1 MNKICNQ
8 KKLTPLRWPHVATA
22 VEKAEVVA
30 GGKVVKQVFQFAER
44 HIKEQYSTQN
54 EVDDGRTRQSHE
66 IEGAAQLEQ
75 RGEEVGQIVVETGEA
90 MQVFINQTL
99 DKQHDTTAGGH
110 KEERCQQVLEPLH
123 IVGDECTEVYPAEM
137 QDDGEQIKQERQE
150 NAQVE
155 EDSEGVGRQ
164 VQVGRFLV
172 GRRHGG
178 GIGIDDTFGHA
189 AAGLG
194 EVLRF
199 PQLDDSDEMSEKQR
213 QTQSQSS

>member
-8 KKLTPLRWPHVATA
+8 KKLTPLGRPHVATS

-54 EVDDGRTRQSHE
+54 EVDDGRTKSHE

-75 RGEEVGQIVVETGEA
+75 RGEEVGQIVVEIGEA
-90 MQVFINQTL
+90 MQVFVHQTL
-99 DKQHDTTAGGH
+99 DEQHDTAAGGH
-110 KEERCQQVLEPLH
+110 QEERCQQILEPLH
-123 IVGDECTEVYPAEM
+123 IVGDECPEVHPAEM
-137 QDDGEQIKQERQE
+137 QDDDEQIKQERQE
-150 NAQVE
+150 NAQVK

-194 EVLRF
+194 VVLRLSQF
-199 PQLDDSDEMSEKQR
+199 DDSDEMSEKHR
-213 QTQSQSS
+213 QTQSQSR

>member
-1 MNKICNQ
+1 MG
-8 KKLTPLRWPHVATA
+8 RPHVATA

-30 GGKVVKQVFQFAER
+30 GGKVVKQVLQFAER

-54 EVDDGRTRQSHE
+54 EVDDGGTRQSHE

-75 RGEEVGQIVVETGEA
+75 RGEEIGQIVVETGEA
-90 MQVFINQTL
+90 VQIFVHQTL
-99 DKQHDTTAGGH
+99 DKQHDTTAGGR

-123 IVGDECTEVYPAEM
+123 IVGDECPEVHPAEM

-150 NAQVE
+150 NAQME

-178 GIGIDDTFGHA
+178 GIGIDDAFGHT
-189 AAGLG
+189 AAGLRV
-194 EVLRF
+194 VLRLSQF
-199 PQLDDSDEMSEKQR
+199 DDSDKMSKKHR
-213 QTQSQSS
+213 QTQSQSR

>member
-1 MNKICNQ
+1 MG
-8 KKLTPLRWPHVATA
+8 RPHVATS

-30 GGKVVKQVFQFAER
+30 GGEVVKHVFQFAER
-44 HIKEQYSTQN
+44 HIKKQCGTQN
-54 EVDDGRTRQSHE
+54 EVDDRRSWQSHE

-75 RGEEVGQIVVETGEA
+75 RGEQVGQIVVETGEA
-90 MQVFINQTL
+90 VQVFVHQTL
-99 DKQHDTTAGGH
+99 DKQHDTAAGGH

-123 IVGDECTEVYPAEM
+123 IVGDECPEVHPAEM

-150 NAQVE
+150 NAQME

-199 PQLDDSDEMSEKQR
+199 PQFDDSDEMSEKHR
-213 QTQSQSS
+213 QTQSQSR